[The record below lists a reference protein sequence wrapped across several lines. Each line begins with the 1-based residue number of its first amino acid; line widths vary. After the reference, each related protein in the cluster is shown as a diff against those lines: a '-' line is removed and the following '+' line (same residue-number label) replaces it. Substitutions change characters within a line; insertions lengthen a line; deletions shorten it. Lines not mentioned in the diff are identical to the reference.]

1 MVEYTNRYGDVYT
14 FTKQEDGTILWEG
27 SFEHCRLG
35 SSNDYKLAYQNY
47 CKDSSG
53 MGISPMHIEDFKKAI
68 HESVYDEND
77 RYVGPSV
84 IGKQYQNLVKS
95 NPWINMVD
103 PSGGPYIKAHSD
115 LGTFGKELKGLCV
128 RSFIWNKEKKAYE
141 IQTYGEFDHLADTK
155 IIGGI
160 INTTEE

>member
-1 MVEYTNRYGDVYT
+1 MAKYTNRYGDEFT
-14 FTKQEDGTILWEG
+14 FTKQDDGNVLWEG
-27 SFEHCRLG
+27 NFKHCRIG

-47 CKDSSG
+47 CKDSSSI
-53 MGISPMHIEDFKKAI
+53 GITPMHIEDFKEAI

-95 NPWINMVD
+95 NPWISMVD
-103 PSGGPYIKAHSD
+103 PSGGPFINEHSKLD
-115 LGTFGKELKGLCV
+115 IFGEELKGLCV
-128 RSFIWNKEKKAYE
+128 QLFEPIETGYK
-141 IQTYGEFDHLADTK
+141 IITYGKFDHLAETK

-160 INTTEE
+160 INTAE

>member
-1 MVEYTNRYGDVYT
+1 MVEYKNRYGDVFT
-14 FTKQEDGTILWEG
+14 FTKQEDNSILWEG
-27 SFEHCRLG
+27 DFKNHRFG

-47 CKDSSG
+47 CKDSSSI
-53 MGISPMHIEDFKKAI
+53 GITPMHIEDFKEAI

-95 NPWINMVD
+95 NPWISMVD
-103 PSGGPYIKAHSD
+103 PSGGPYINEHSSLD
-115 LGTFGKELKGLCV
+115 IFSKEFKGLCV
-128 RSFIWNKEKKAYE
+128 QRFEPVETGYRI
-141 IQTYGEFDHLADTK
+141 ITYGEFDHLAETS

-160 INTTEE
+160 INTSI

>member
-1 MVEYTNRYGDVYT
+1 MVEYKNRYGDVFT
-14 FTKQEDGTILWEG
+14 FTKQEDNSVLWEG
-27 SFEHCRLG
+27 PFEHCRIG

-53 MGISPMHIEDFKKAI
+53 MGIHPMHIEDFKEAI

-95 NPWINMVD
+95 NPWISMVD
-103 PSGGPYIKAHSD
+103 PSGGPYINEHSKLD
-115 LGTFGKELKGLCV
+115 IFGKELKELCV
-128 RSFIWNKEKKAYE
+128 RSFEVIETGYKIN
-141 IQTYGEFDHLADTK
+141 TYNEFDHLADTK

-160 INTTEE
+160 INTSE